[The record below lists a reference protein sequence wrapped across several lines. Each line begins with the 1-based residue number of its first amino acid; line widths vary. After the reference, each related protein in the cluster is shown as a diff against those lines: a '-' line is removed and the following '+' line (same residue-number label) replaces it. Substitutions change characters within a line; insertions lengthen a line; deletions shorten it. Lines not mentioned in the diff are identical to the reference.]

1 MGIYIEI
8 EAFLS
13 AGLEEHRRYIPTS
26 HIALLD
32 NSLLHNRSLT
42 LVSIYHTQN
51 RYNYILRHTSFPTL
65 IR

>member
-32 NSLLHNRSLT
+32 NSLLNNRSLT
-42 LVSIYHTQN
+42 LVSIYRTQHP
-51 RYNYILRHTSFPTL
+51 YNYTLRRTSLST
-65 IR
+65 